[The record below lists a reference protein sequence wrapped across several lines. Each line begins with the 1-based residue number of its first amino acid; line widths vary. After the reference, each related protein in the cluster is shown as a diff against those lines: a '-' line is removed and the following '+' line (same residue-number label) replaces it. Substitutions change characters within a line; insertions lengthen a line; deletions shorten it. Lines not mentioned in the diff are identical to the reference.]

1 MMFRPFIARAAA
13 ALAFAVACAA
23 ACSVLAAGAARADG
37 LVYPVASHVGLVA
50 AGAMKPSERFRGF
63 EDPASGAYALILEV
77 PAQAFAEVERQMT
90 AEGLK
95 KQGMVEEKRETV
107 TLPSGS
113 GLLIAGEQTVDA
125 KKLRK
130 WILLASGKEFGALIA
145 VQVPE
150 EAKAK
155 YPDADVR
162 AMLMSMNVRAS
173 VPIEEQLRLLPI
185 TFDNLSGM
193 RPFRMLGNGTVF
205 LTDGAKD
212 PPEVAA
218 QPLLIVSVASGGPEQ
233 PADRANFA
241 RNLFTG
247 LNDFKDLR
255 IVGSDML
262 RLENMQ
268 TYEIQAEANDIKSG
282 APMKLVQWVRFGNG
296 AFIRFVGIART
307 DAWSGAFPQFRAVR
321 DGVKPKG

>member
-1 MMFRPFIARAAA
+1 MIFRAIAARAGA
-13 ALAFAVACAA
+13 ALAFAAACA
-23 ACSVLAAGAARADG
+23 VLAAGGARAEEP
-37 LVYPVASHVGLVA
+37 VYPVASHVGLVA
-50 AGAMKPSERFRGF
+50 AGTMKPSERFRGF
-63 EDPASGAYALILEV
+63 EDPVSGAYVLILEV
-77 PAQAFAEVERQMT
+77 PAQAYPEVERQMT
-90 AEGLK
+90 PEGLK
-95 KQGMVEEKRETV
+95 KQGMIEEKRETV
-107 TLPSGS
+107 TLASGKA
-113 GLLIAGEQTVDA
+113 LLIAGEQTADA

-130 WILLASGKEFGALIA
+130 WILLASGTDFGALIA

-155 YPDADVR
+155 YSEADVR
-162 AMLMSMNVRAS
+162 AMLMSMTVRPT
-173 VPIEEQLRLLPI
+173 VPIDEQLRLLPI

-205 LTDGAKD
+205 LTNAAKD
-212 PPEVAA
+212 PPEVSAA
-218 QPLLIVSVASGGPEQ
+218 PLLIVSVAQGGPEQ

-268 TYEIQAEANDIKSG
+268 THEIQAEANDIKSG

-296 AFIRFVGIART
+296 AFIRFVGIARV